1 MTSGPAE
8 VRAGF
13 RASLQRVGETL
24 HWPVALLALLVI
36 PALVIEDRS
45 TSAELQRLAVLI
57 NWCVWI
63 IFCVEFVILWLATP
77 SWKTVRA
84 LWFDLLV
91 IVLSPPFL
99 VPQFLQATRSLRLV
113 RLLRLLRLAR
123 VGVVAGLVLKEGR
136 RWFSHRQFHLVT
148 MVAVAVVLLGAVA
161 IFVIEGD
168 TNPRVHSFGDAVW
181 WAVVT
186 ATTVGYGDISPTAT
200 EGRVVAVVLMLTG
213 IGVIGIFTA
222 TVASLFFGQD
232 HAPSVSELTTRL
244 DSLER
249 KIDEIPSPFDA
260 GQRTPDVLSRDSR
273 LSTNPANDLLRGR
286 SSSAPRCS

>member
-1 MTSGPAE
+1 MTSVHIG
-8 VRAGF
+8 AGRGL
-13 RASLQRVGETL
+13 RASLQRLGESL
-24 HWPVALLALLVI
+24 HWPVALLAVLVI
-36 PALVIEDRS
+36 PAVVIEDRS
-45 TSAELQRLAVLI
+45 TSVELRRLAVLV
-57 NWCVWI
+57 NWFVWI
-63 IFCVEFVILWLATP
+63 ALCVEFVILWLARP
-77 SWKTVRA
+77 SWQTIKA

-91 IVLSPPFL
+91 IVLSPPFV

-123 VGVVAGLVLKEGR
+123 VGVVSGLVLRESR
-136 RWFSHRQFHLVT
+136 RWFSHRQFHVVT
-148 MVAVAVVLLGAVA
+148 MVAVSVVLLGAVA

-186 ATTVGYGDISPTAT
+186 ATTVGYGDISPTTT

-232 HAPSVSELTTRL
+232 HAPSVADLTTRL

-249 KIDEIPSPFDA
+249 KID
-260 GQRTPDVLSRDSR
+260 R
-273 LSTNPANDLLRGR
+273 LLERHHDDGEN
-286 SSSAPRCS
+286 